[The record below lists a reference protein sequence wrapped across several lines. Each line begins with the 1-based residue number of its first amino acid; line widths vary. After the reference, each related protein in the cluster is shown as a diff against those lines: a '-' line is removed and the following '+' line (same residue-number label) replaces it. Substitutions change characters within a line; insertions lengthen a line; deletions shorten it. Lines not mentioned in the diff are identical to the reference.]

1 MMSFRLK
8 YRTRNRSCPGHGPR
22 ICAARTRGLLHAA
35 LLGLT
40 LLFAPPTVFAAD
52 RYTDKQLDAL
62 DDRVGKM
69 FWLNPATE
77 KMPSFL
83 TDPTPNAATF
93 QPTPKASFEI
103 TELTGR
109 AAKDPYYKVKFD
121 SGKIGY
127 IRPEAFLEEF
137 NATILSVDPQAGEK
151 KLAEEQSA
159 EEKKRLEWI
168 SSQPWSPQVKQA
180 AINKQPT
187 PGLNTGE
194 VKRVMGAPRRVTK
207 VRGLS
212 KTSEEHWFYPDGLIL
227 IFNNGLLSR
236 IDKSQTK

>member
-1 MMSFRLK
+1 V
-8 YRTRNRSCPGHGPR
+8 T
-22 ICAARTRGLLHAA
+22 
-35 LLGLT
+35 
-40 LLFAPPTVFAAD
+40 
-52 RYTDKQLDAL
+52 
-62 DDRVGKM
+62 
-69 FWLNPATE
+69 
-77 KMPSFL
+77 
-83 TDPTPNAATF
+83 
-93 QPTPKASFEI
+93 
-103 TELTGR
+103 
-109 AAKDPYYKVKFD
+109 FD
-121 SGKIGY
+121 SGKTGY

>member
-1 MMSFRLK
+1 MSFRLK
-8 YRTRNRSCPGHGPR
+8 FWTCSRSSPDGQ
-22 ICAARTRGLLHAA
+22 ARTGTVNTYGVLRAT
-35 LLGLT
+35 LLGLA
-40 LLFAPPTVFAAD
+40 LLFGNSTAAFAAD

-62 DDRVGKM
+62 EDRVGKM
-69 FWLNPATE
+69 FWLNPKME

-83 TDPTPNAATF
+83 AEPKPNSATF
-93 QPTPKASFEI
+93 QPTPKDSFEI

-109 AAKDPYYKVKFD
+109 APQDPYYKVKFD

-137 NATILSVDPQAGEK
+137 NATILSVDPLAGEK

-159 EEKKRLEWI
+159 EEKKRVDWI
-168 SSQPWSPQVKQA
+168 NSQPWSPQVKQA
-180 AINKQPT
+180 AIKKQPT

-207 VRGLS
+207 LRGTG
-212 KTSEEHWFYPDGLIL
+212 KTSEEHWFYPDGLVL

-236 IDKSQTK
+236 LDKSQNN